1 MGIFKFRRSKK
12 ILPGVKLNIG
22 KKGPS
27 SLSLGGRGSTV
38 NVSRKGTKTT
48 VGIPGTGLSYSTKSG
63 GSAKRAKGFSKSSSS
78 KGAIILFVVILFV
91 LFYLFR

>member
-1 MGIFKFRRSKK
+1 MGIFKFRKSKK

-38 NVSRKGTKTT
+38 NVSNKGTKTT

-63 GSAKRAKGFSKSSSS
+63 GSAKRAKGSSKNYSS
-78 KGAIILFVVILFV
+78 KGGIILLVVFLFF